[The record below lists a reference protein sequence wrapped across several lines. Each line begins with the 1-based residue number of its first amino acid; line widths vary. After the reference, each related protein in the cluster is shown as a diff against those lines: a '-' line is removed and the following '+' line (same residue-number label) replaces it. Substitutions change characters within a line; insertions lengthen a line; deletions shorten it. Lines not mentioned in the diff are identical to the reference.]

1 MLDWCEEGQFV
12 CGNSRTCINQ
22 DKVCNGYTDCPGGED
37 EKKCA
42 ALIED
47 DSTLNYE
54 ETNTFAKDDNN
65 PGTIV
70 TEDVHPSSQ
79 GHLSEIESTTD
90 KDILL
95 YDQEAVESSI
105 LESTTL
111 HASFQDDNIRLEKIV
126 STKDESM
133 MREKTFLNNGERVN
147 GSSTILVSGREI
159 SSNAKNILPHENSIH
174 LNAKNASMINSK
186 KEINNYNEKGYLNI
200 RKNGKWGKLCLNG
213 MDHLLQER
221 QTAWTIEDLGRAVCK
236 AITYQ

>member
-54 ETNTFAKDDNN
+54 GTGTFAKDDNN

-70 TEDVHPSSQ
+70 TEDEHQSSQ
-79 GHLSEIESTTD
+79 GHLSEVESTTD

-111 HASFQDDNIRLEKIV
+111 HASFQDDIRLEKIV

-133 MREKTFLNNGERVN
+133 MKEKTFLNNRERVN

-174 LNAKNASMINSK
+174 LSAKNASMINSK

>member
-1 MLDWCEEGQFV
+1 M
-12 CGNSRTCINQ
+12 
-22 DKVCNGYTDCPGGED
+22 
-37 EKKCA
+37 
-42 ALIED
+42 
-47 DSTLNYE
+47 
-54 ETNTFAKDDNN
+54 FAKDDND

-70 TEDVHPSSQ
+70 TKGEHPSSQ
-79 GHLSEIESTTD
+79 GHLSEIESTKD
-90 KDILL
+90 DILL

-111 HASFQDDNIRLEKIV
+111 HASFQDEVRLEKIV
-126 STKDESM
+126 STKDEPM
-133 MREKTFLNNGERVN
+133 MKEKTFLNNRVN
-147 GSSTILVSGREI
+147 GSTILVSGREI
-159 SSNAKNILPHENSIH
+159 SSNAKNNILPHGNSIH
-174 LNAKNASMINSK
+174 LNAKNASMINLK